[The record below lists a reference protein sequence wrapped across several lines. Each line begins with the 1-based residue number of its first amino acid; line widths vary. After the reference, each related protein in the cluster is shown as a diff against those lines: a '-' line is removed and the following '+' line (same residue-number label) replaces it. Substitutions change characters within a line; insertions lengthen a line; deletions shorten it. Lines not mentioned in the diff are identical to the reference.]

1 MNTCWLKY
9 CLVLALVLALSAC
22 FNNPPGEPL
31 PKVMDDTA
39 VEHALKHADP
49 KYVCP
54 MHTQIVRDQEGSCPI
69 CGMDL
74 VPLEI
79 EPEAA
84 PSASSEREIL
94 YWVAPMD
101 PNYRRHEPGQSPMGM
116 DLVPVYADEAGPTVT
131 ISPSVEQ
138 NLGLRTAKVGRDTIW
153 KYISTVG
160 LVTFDEDAIS
170 HVHPRAD
177 GWIEKIH
184 IKAVG
189 DKVKKGDVLFEYYS
203 PELVQAQEEY
213 LVAKRT
219 SSRDLV
225 GSSKGSLVQ
234 SARLRLELL
243 EIPGWVIRNLDK
255 KGNVQRMIPVLAPRD
270 GYVTKLDVRDGM
282 YITPTIDSYTI
293 ADLSRIWVRVDVFE
307 HQFEWV
313 SPGRPA
319 EMRVAAVPARV
330 WEGKVDYIYPE
341 LTKSTRTLNV
351 RLRFDNPDDV
361 LKPNMFADVIIYG
374 GPKKDVLVVPREALI
389 RGAKD
394 THVIRRLPDRGFEPV
409 QVATGIRSGELVEI
423 LGGVKEGDE
432 IVVSGQ
438 FLIDSESNLRASL
451 MRATAS
457 MPAAQ
462 EPPTAISDREAMP
475 DGAAVTPPTAVP
487 AAE

>member
-1 MNTCWLKY
+1 MNTFLLKSSFA
-9 CLVLALVLALSAC
+9 LALILSLSAC
-22 FNNPPGEPL
+22 FDRSPSEPL
-31 PKVMDDTA
+31 SQAMNDTS
-39 VEHALKHADP
+39 VEHAIKHADP
-49 KYVCP
+49 RYVCP
-54 MHTQIVRDQEGSCPI
+54 MHPQIVRGQEGSCPI

-74 VPLEI
+74 VPLEV

-84 PSASSEREIL
+84 PSASSKREIL

-101 PNYRRHEPGQSPMGM
+101 PAYRRDEPGKSPMGM
-116 DLVPVYADEAGPTVT
+116 DLVPVYANEAGPTVT
-131 ISPSVEQ
+131 INPAVEQ
-138 NLGLRTAKVGRDTIW
+138 NLGLRTARVERETIW

-170 HVHPRAD
+170 HVHPRAS

-184 IKAVG
+184 IRAVG
-189 DKVKKGDVLFEYYS
+189 DKVKKGDMLFEYYS

-213 LVAKRT
+213 LVAKR
-219 SSRDLV
+219 SSRKDLV
-225 GSSKGSLVQ
+225 GNSKGSLLK
-234 SARLRLELL
+234 SARTRLELL
-243 EIPGWVIRNLDK
+243 EIPEWIIRNIDK
-255 KGNVQRMIPVLAPRD
+255 KGKIQRVIPVLAPRD
-270 GYVTKLDVRDGM
+270 GYVTQLTVRDGM
-282 YITPTIDSYTI
+282 YITPSIDSYTV

-341 LTKSTRTLNV
+341 LTESTRTLNV

-389 RGAKD
+389 RGSKD
-394 THVIRRLPDRGFEPV
+394 THVIRRLPDGGFEPA
-409 QVATGIRSGELVEI
+409 QVATGIRSGEQVEI
-423 LGGVKEGDE
+423 LGGVNEGDE

-451 MRATAS
+451 MRVTAS
-457 MPAAQ
+457 TPVGREDPAAMTEGQ
-462 EPPTAISDREAMP
+462 AMP
-475 DGAAVTPPTAVP
+475 ESTSNTSPAAVP
-487 AAE
+487 APE

>member
-1 MNTCWLKY
+1 MNTLWLKY
-9 CLVLALVLALSAC
+9 SFVLALVLVLSAC
-22 FNNPPGEPL
+22 FDSPPGESL
-31 PKVMDDTA
+31 SQALDDTA
-39 VEHALKHADP
+39 VEHALKHANP
-49 KYVCP
+49 NYVCP
-54 MHTQIVRDQEGSCPI
+54 MHPQIVRDQEGSCPI

-79 EPEAA
+79 EPEAT
-84 PSASSEREIL
+84 PSASSKREIL

-101 PNYRRHEPGQSPMGM
+101 PNYRRDEPGQSPMGM

-131 ISPSVEQ
+131 INPSVEQ
-138 NLGLRTAKVGRDTIW
+138 NLGLRTAKVGRETIW

-170 HVHPRAD
+170 HVHPRAS

-184 IKAVG
+184 VKAVG
-189 DKVKKGDVLFEYYS
+189 EKVKKGDVLFEYYS
-203 PELVQAQEEY
+203 PELVQAQDEY
-213 LVAKRT
+213 LVAKR
-219 SSRDLV
+219 SSRKDLV
-225 GSSKGSLVQ
+225 GNSKGSLLK
-234 SARLRLELL
+234 SARIRLELL
-243 EIPGWVIRNLDK
+243 EIPDWIIRNIDK
-255 KGNVQRMIPVLAPRD
+255 KGKIQRVIPVLAPRD
-270 GYVTKLDVRDGM
+270 GYVTQLTVRDGM
-282 YITPTIDSYTI
+282 YITPSIDSYTI

-313 SPGRPA
+313 QPGRPA

-374 GPKKDVLVVPREALI
+374 GPKRDVLVVPRESLI
-389 RGAKD
+389 RGSQD
-394 THVIRRLPDRGFEPV
+394 THVIRRLPNGGFEPV
-409 QVATGIRSGELVEI
+409 QVATGIRSGEQVEI
-423 LGGVKEGDE
+423 LGGINEGDE

-457 MPAAQ
+457 MPTEQEAPAAM
-462 EPPTAISDREAMP
+462 SDKEAMP
-475 DGAAVTPPTAVP
+475 EDDAVTPSVAAP